1 MSGSDRHAAVISLAW
16 LSGRMR
22 GKLHP
27 PYIQG
32 SCLVCQTASLPW
44 IETEPTPSGKPKK
57 VDGVTAFISVAGMEL
72 DLIHQL

>member
-16 LSGRMR
+16 LSGGMR
-22 GKLHP
+22 QSYIHP
-27 PYIQG
+27 FQG

-44 IETEPTPSGKPKK
+44 IETEPTPSGKLKK
-57 VDGVTAFISVAGMEL
+57 VDGVTAFVSVAGMEL